1 MLAEGLDYI
10 RSNIVS
16 LYKIEL
22 VADRVLNRIEEFWD
36 NVVHHEDDPD
46 FDLAPSNSLLE
57 DIKEHP
63 LVLDTETSKKKE
75 ESEKSTPEKNS
86 SSEGALVIDESG
98 QISDHDLFAES
109 EWTFLINFILSF
121 YIYQFTKNHEL
132 IFTSSKSSRIKEE
145 PLGIY
150 P

>member
-10 RSNIVS
+10 RSKNVP

-36 NVVHHEDDPD
+36 NVVRHEDHPEIDP
-46 FDLAPSNSLLE
+46 APSNSLIE

-63 LVLDTETSKKKE
+63 LVLDTELEKKKKKKIP
-75 ESEKSTPEKNS
+75 SPLKSTS

-98 QISDHDLFAES
+98 KVSDHDLFAES
-109 EWTFLINFILSF
+109 EWILHNF
-121 YIYQFTKNHEL
+121 YILHPF
-132 IFTSSKSSRIKEE
+132 ISS
-145 PLGIY
+145 IY
-150 P
+150 PESCHQLFLS